1 MAVLVAVA
9 LILLFATPSVVGDPL
24 AHLQVQVLNEPAVI
38 TSTYREVG
46 IPEQQETLTFEGRIL
61 KVIEGDE
68 SAAGSEITVRI
79 EYYTQ
84 PISDAVR
91 SILAQIHRD
100 TVLEIIGGTQ
110 NAVLTVN
117 LGNSPDH
124 ERWIKVISSVPI
136 PEFPRDPDVA
146 PFVALIVIAAV
157 VFFTGARPLLEER
170 KDPSG
175 ALCSCS
181 ACIEDY

>member
-1 MAVLVAVA
+1 LAFEG
-9 LILLFATPSVVGDPL
+9 LIL
-24 AHLQVQVLNEPAVI
+24 
-38 TSTYREVG
+38 R
-46 IPEQQETLTFEGRIL
+46 
-61 KVIEGDE
+61 VIEGDE

-84 PISDAVR
+84 PISYAVW
-91 SILAQIHRD
+91 SILSQIHRG

-117 LGNSPDH
+117 LGNSPDP

-157 VFFTGARPLLEER
+157 VFFTAARPLLEER

-175 ALCSCS
+175 ASSSCC
-181 ACIEDY
+181 ARIEDY